1 MGRIAKKPRSVKGQK
16 AGKPAPRYSIRKDS
30 LNRRYAIDK
39 RTGKRV
45 AVFKAEKERQKRKKA
60 AQQFRG
66 IKPEKAL
73 KPPKPAKTK
82 RPKARKPPKPSKA
95 VKLTKAERAKT
106 FANIS
111 KKLDEAKR
119 KGRELNVKLTKL
131 ERKAKLRADLLSG
144 KRKPEDVRES
154 ELPTPEPIVG
164 LLGALIPEG
173 MRTRALDGLID
184 RMEIFPKVEAA
195 AKHAWNQLQHHSYGH
210 SMGEGP
216 TMVGSQFDKDHGKG
230 MGDHI
235 RYEILARARDIQDV
249 EQLIEH
255 IVDTDDDYSSRELY
269 TLFFS
274 PDVA

>member
-45 AVFKAEKERQKRKKA
+45 AISKAEKERQKLKKA

-66 IKPEKAL
+66 IKPKKAP
-73 KPPKPAKTK
+73 KPPKRPAKVKVERSAAAKKGWETRRANK
-82 RPKARKPPKPSKA
+82 QQAKA
-95 VKLTKAERAKT
+95 
-106 FANIS
+106 
-111 KKLDEAKR
+111 
-119 KGRELNVKLTKL
+119 
-131 ERKAKLRADLLSG
+131 ERKAKLVADLTSG
-144 KRKPEDVRES
+144 ARKREDISES
-154 ELPTPEPIVG
+154 ELPTPVPIVA

-173 MRTRALDGLID
+173 MRMRALDGLVD
-184 RMEIFPKVEAA
+184 RIEIFPRVKAA
-195 AKHAWNQLQHHSYGH
+195 AENAWNVLQRDSYGH
-210 SMGEGP
+210 SVGEGP
-216 TMVGSQFDKDHGKG
+216 TMAGSQFDKDHGKG
-230 MGDHI
+230 AGDYI
-235 RYEILARARDIQDV
+235 RYEVFARARDLQDI
-249 EQLIEH
+249 EQLVEN

>member
-16 AGKPAPRYSIRKDS
+16 AGKPAPRYAIRKDA
-30 LNRRYAIDK
+30 LGRRYAIDK
-39 RTGKRV
+39 RTGKRASV
-45 AVFKAEKERQKRKKA
+45 SKAEKERKKLKKA

-66 IKPEKAL
+66 IKPKKAP
-73 KPPKPAKTK
+73 KPPKAAKATKAKRSAAAKKGWETRKAK
-82 RPKARKPPKPSKA
+82 RP
-95 VKLTKAERAKT
+95 LTKA
-106 FANIS
+106 
-111 KKLDEAKR
+111 
-119 KGRELNVKLTKL
+119 

-144 KRKPEDVRES
+144 VRKPEDVSDS
-154 ELPTPEPIVG
+154 ERPTPEPIVNI
-164 LLGALIPEG
+164 LGALIPEG
-173 MRTRALDGLID
+173 MRMRTLDGLTN

-195 AKHAWNQLQHHSYGH
+195 AKHAWNLLQHHSYGH
-210 SMGEGP
+210 SVGDGP
-216 TMVGSQFDKDHGKG
+216 TMVNSQFDKDHGRG

>member
-16 AGKPAPRYSIRKDS
+16 AGKPAPRYTIRKDS

-45 AVFKAEKERQKRKKA
+45 AVSKADKERQKRKKA

-66 IKPEKAL
+66 IKPEKAP
-73 KPPKPAKTK
+73 KPPKAV
-82 RPKARKPPKPSKA
+82 KA
-95 VKLTKAERAKT
+95 VKDKRVAAAKKGWATRKAKQPLTK
-106 FANIS
+106 S
-111 KKLDEAKR
+111 
-119 KGRELNVKLTKL
+119 
-131 ERKAKLRADLLSG
+131 ERKEKLRADLLSG
-144 KRKPEDVRES
+144 KRTLEDVKES

-173 MRTRALDGLID
+173 MRTRKLDGLID
-184 RMEIFPKVEAA
+184 RMELFPKVEAA
-195 AKHAWNQLQHHSYGH
+195 AKHAWNGLQRDSYDH
-210 SMGEGP
+210 KYSGEGP
-216 TMVGSQFDKDHGKG
+216 TMANSQFDKDHGKG
-230 MGDHI
+230 MGDYI
-235 RYEILARARDIQDV
+235 RYEVLARARDLQDV
-249 EQLIEH
+249 EQLIEN